1 MAFLGFRQPSAVAD
15 QDAAIADRE
24 AAWNSLRRDIDPSM
38 MALNFGLNL
47 MANSETQGLGSA
59 IGNAGM
65 DALKTHNAIMQARQ
79 AQANAMQARE
89 DKLQQHRDTLA
100 QNEIANTLARD
111 RLNWDIEH
119 GRNQDRYAEATL
131 NSTLQK
137 NGLDAY
143 NTMVTIQRMNDAR
156 IRAGKAPLP
165 MPSFPGMPSMTA
177 AGASTG
183 GTAVPGAP
191 AAPFVARQDENGAWV
206 LPGSRSADDI
216 KNLLANGTVAG
227 MDPKIA
233 ELIEAE
239 AIRQGVNPTLA
250 KAVAMQESSGNHQ
263 ANIKPNSAGAVG
275 LFQVIPGHAAEY
287 GMKPEDAFDLN
298 GNIKYGIAELKKKLA
313 LNGGDINSALLG
325 YNWGQGNVDAYRKN
339 GRGVKGQAVPKEAY
353 EYADRV
359 FSRITPGQQP
369 AVQPET
375 PAGQQKPASYVGA
388 PDLQAPI
395 SIRGQEVTPDMLATW
410 QDLASTYPDLPEG
423 KEAEKLLG
431 MYKDEV
437 ERRAKFAKDNR
448 ETGVKMNDVAGL
460 GSKWASESSSYNNA
474 VDGLSQLLAT
484 AKNGDPMSDVAMV
497 FNFMKALDPNSVVRE
512 GEFATAKNAGG
523 VDQRILSLY
532 NDALGNGML
541 TPEKRQMLVKTAMEI
556 VKARRNGQSKIN
568 SRYKKIADQYGVD
581 PSLIIADDQY
591 VELEPMLEE
600 YLKGTPSAGKSNGSA
615 PAIPGIPSASSHGS
629 ALKPY
634 QGGQVQAGSTLV
646 FGADGKIM
654 GVR

>member
-89 DKLQQHRDTLA
+89 DKLQQHRDQLA

-137 NGLDAY
+137 NQLDAY
-143 NTMVTIQRMNDAR
+143 RAMQEMERVNMIRQRK
-156 IRAGKAPLP
+156 GLP
-165 MPSFPGMPSMTA
+165 PIAMPSIPGLT
-177 AGASTG
+177 AGAGSG
-183 GTAVPGAP
+183 RTAAP

-263 ANIKPNSAGAVG
+263 RYLTPNEAGAVG
-275 LFQVIPGHAAEY
+275 LMQVIPGDAHEY

-298 GNIKYGIAELKKKLA
+298 GNIRYGIAELKKKLA
-313 LNGGDINSALLG
+313 LNGGDINAALLG
-325 YNWGQGNVDAYRKN
+325 YNWGQGNVDAYRKT
-339 GRGVKGQAVPKEAY
+339 GKSRKGKDMSKEAY

-359 FSRITPGQQP
+359 LGRITPGKQP
-369 AVQPET
+369 AVQPEVPAT
-375 PAGQQKPASYVGA
+375 PAAQLTAPATPTA
-388 PDLQAPI
+388 QAPA
-395 SIRGQEVTPDMLATW
+395 QAPVMV
-410 QDLASTYPDLPEG
+410 YG
-423 KEAEKLLG
+423 KEATPEWVQQQLDDIELDYDGKYGLKARAEANLKEYDTQRKLQQEGGQYVDGVG
-431 MYKDEV
+431 MVNK
-437 ERRAKFAKDNR
+437 K
-448 ETGVKMNDVAGL
+448 TGVVTPLKNDQGETIKTPKEQKEEEAAANQKALTTKTAGIQLSAIDDAINLIEKGGL
-460 GSKWASESSSYNNA
+460 G
-474 VDGLSQLLAT
+474 
-484 AKNGDPMSDVAMV
+484 
-497 FNFMKALDPNSVVRE
+497 
-512 GEFATAKNAGG
+512 GG
-523 VDQRILSLY
+523 FGVTGYSGSILSLLS
-532 NDALGNGML
+532 NTDARRLLNKLDTIKGGSLVEMLMGMKSASSNGSSGFGALDKSEGKALVDALGSLDTWQGDASLVDNL
-541 TPEKRQMLVKTAMEI
+541 RQIRALYSDALKRAGISEEDI
-556 VKARRNGQSKIN
+556 RNGRGEGGGN
-568 SRYKKIADQYGVD
+568 DTLPPGFVEVKK
-581 PSLIIADDQY
+581 
-591 VELEPMLEE
+591 
-600 YLKGTPSAGKSNGSA
+600 K
-615 PAIPGIPSASSHGS
+615 
-629 ALKPY
+629 
-634 QGGQVQAGSTLV
+634 
-646 FGADGKIM
+646 
-654 GVR
+654 